1 MEYIMG
7 IDLGTTGCK
16 ASLFDSRGRLAAQ
29 AYREY
34 PVGEYT
40 GCIDG
45 RMAWEKAG
53 EVIRECCAVQNRVQA
68 VCVTSFGET
77 VVLVDREKRVLCD
90 SFLYT
95 EGGVDDEWR
104 ELEQKVGKERIH
116 EITGHI
122 SHPMYTVSRLIWYR
136 KNHPGLYAR
145 ADQCLFFSSYI
156 AMCMGARCVT
166 EDTHAAR
173 SMAYDVKNGC
183 WSKEILSAA
192 EISGEK
198 LPPIVKAGEIIG
210 RMSEECRRALG
221 FANVPLIIS
230 GGQDQPCVALG
241 MGAVR
246 GGDAVYGLGTV
257 ECLSVVLDQ
266 YRQTE
271 QMRQNHLVC
280 APHVVP
286 GKYLTYGVLYS
297 GGNVIRELRNR
308 LYGGDGL
315 LDADRQQLYTEMFD
329 GLRESDRELYF
340 VPHLF
345 GAGTPRMNQREG
357 AGIHG
362 LRPDTTRQD
371 ILRAALEGL
380 AFDMRI
386 NIENM
391 RNSGIEVSR
400 IRAAGGG
407 AKSEQA
413 MQIRADALDQELYLQ
428 EDVQAG
434 ARGVFFIAAKTLGW
448 IQDYSEAAQY
458 VDTGEH
464 MCAPREEWTECYRR
478 KYEKYREW
486 DRIHGLET

>member
-16 ASLFDSRGRLAAQ
+16 ASLFDSEGQLAAQ

-34 PVGEYT
+34 PVGEYS

-45 RMAWEKAG
+45 RMVWEKTA
-53 EVIRECCAVQNRVQA
+53 EVIRECTAVSAEVQA
-68 VCVTSFGET
+68 VCITSFGET
-77 VVLVDREKRVLCD
+77 VVLVDKDRNVLCD
-90 SFLYT
+90 SYLYI
-95 EGGVDDEWR
+95 EGGVNEEWQ
-104 ELEQKVGKERIH
+104 ELNRKVGSERIH

-122 SHPMYTVSRLIWYR
+122 SHPMYTINRLLWYR
-136 KNHPGLYAR
+136 KNHPGIYSR
-145 ADQCLFFSSYI
+145 ADQCLFFSSFI
-156 AMCMGARCVT
+156 AMCMGARCVA

-173 SMAYDVKNGC
+173 SMAYDVKNRC
-183 WSKEILSAA
+183 WSHEIIAA
-192 EISGEK
+192 AGIDEHK
-198 LPPIVKAGEIIG
+198 LPPVVQAGEVIG
-210 RMSEECRRALG
+210 KVSPEQCRNLG
-221 FANVPLIIS
+221 FNHAPLIIS

-241 MGAVR
+241 MGAIK

-271 QMRQNHLVC
+271 KMRKGHLVC

-308 LYGGDGL
+308 LYGGDTL
-315 LDADRQQLYTEMFD
+315 SEDEKQKLYVSMFD
-329 GLRESDRELYF
+329 ELDKTDAELYF

-345 GAGTPRMNQREG
+345 GAGTPRMDQQEG
-357 AGIHG
+357 AGLYG
-362 LRPDTTRQD
+362 LRPDTTRGD
-371 ILRAALEGL
+371 ILRAAIEGL

-391 RNSGIEVSR
+391 EEAGIPVSH

-407 AKSEQA
+407 AKSIKA
-413 MQIRADALDQELYLQ
+413 MQIRADAMDQELYIPM
-428 EDVQAG
+428 DVQAG
-434 ARGVFFIAAKTLGW
+434 ARGVFFIAAKALGW
-448 IQDYSEAAQY
+448 IQDYTETAEL
-458 VDTGEH
+458 VKMDENKVI
-464 MCAPREEWTECYRR
+464 PEKEREERYRQ

-486 DRIHGLET
+486 DRKNAR